1 MLMAMLHG
9 SDYCENDQ
17 KSEAGSTITAYQCG
31 RGSDGPN
38 KTTPAISRFYPCAM
52 VEARITDVGAQR
64 ELQMLAH
71 IEKLEDLLMT
81 FHAGDEPTDEGW
93 AVIDAIAEAREEK

>member
-1 MLMAMLHG
+1 MDLTKLHRQ
-9 SDYCENDQ
+9 YP
-17 KSEAGSTITAYQCG
+17 GSTLV
-31 RGSDGPN
+31 PH
-38 KTTPAISRFYPCAM
+38 
-52 VEARITDVGAQR
+52 GAFSER

>member
-1 MLMAMLHG
+1 MDLTKLHRQ
-9 SDYCENDQ
+9 YP
-17 KSEAGSTITAYQCG
+17 GSTLV
-31 RGSDGPN
+31 PWW
-38 KTTPAISRFYPCAM
+38 K
-52 VEARITDVGAQR
+52 R